1 MLTYM
6 LIILEVCESLRHSR
20 GTNLHCTP
28 SACIGFC
35 SGELIVLLFTAEMDC
50 SAGRQRSMEFYS
62 VTQLTKRAFIASVTP
77 IINYSPKL
85 SAGLA
90 GCYGNV
96 PHRPPRLHA
105 VAVICL
111 LTVVLFSCLPLM
123 YSPWDTLDSQC
134 YSSNALCT
142 DLSSVSDV
150 SAGILEI
157 FFPLTLYLT
166 CGRYNSSAD
175 TCNCT
180 CLEGTTEDFR
190 VSLCV

>member
-6 LIILEVCESLRHSR
+6 LIILEVCESLHHSR

-28 SACIGFC
+28 SASVSFC
-35 SGELIVLLFTAEMDC
+35 SGELIVLLFAAEMDC

-62 VTQLTKRAFIASVTP
+62 VTQLTKCAFIASVTP

-96 PHRPPRLHA
+96 PQRPPWLHA

-111 LTVVLFSCLPLM
+111 SPVVLFSCLPLM
-123 YSPWDTLDSQC
+123 YSPWDTQ
-134 YSSNALCT
+134 
-142 DLSSVSDV
+142 LSGLSV
-150 SAGILEI
+150 LQ
-157 FFPLTLYLT
+157 FKCTLYRFVQSF
-166 CGRYNSSAD
+166 GRLCRNFRKRNS
-175 TCNCT
+175 TY
-180 CLEGTTEDFR
+180 
-190 VSLCV
+190 SLLNLWALQ

>member
-28 SACIGFC
+28 SASIGFC
-35 SGELIVLLFTAEMDC
+35 SGELIVLLFAAEMDC

-62 VTQLTKRAFIASVTP
+62 VTQLTKCAFIASVTP

-96 PHRPPRLHA
+96 PQRPPWLHA

-111 LTVVLFSCLPLM
+111 SPVVLFSCLPLM
-123 YSPWDTLDSQC
+123 YSPWDTQL
-134 YSSNALCT
+134 N
-142 DLSSVSDV
+142 
-150 SAGILEI
+150 
-157 FFPLTLYLT
+157 
-166 CGRYNSSAD
+166 R
-175 TCNCT
+175 
-180 CLEGTTEDFR
+180 
-190 VSLCV
+190 LCVTVQMHFVHICPVFWTSVLQF